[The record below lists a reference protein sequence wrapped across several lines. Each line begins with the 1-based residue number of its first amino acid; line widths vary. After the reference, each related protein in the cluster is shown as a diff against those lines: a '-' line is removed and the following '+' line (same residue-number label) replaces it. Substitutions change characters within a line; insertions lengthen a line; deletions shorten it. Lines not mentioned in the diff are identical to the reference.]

1 MADIE
6 EDPRVEEV
14 HDDDSDDCPSLV
26 DGAPA
31 EVILELIGVL
41 FMILLG
47 TSWSWWCQ
55 LEQRWTE
62 GAEGYTENGYEANL
76 RSRSSRDE
84 EIKKHAL
91 RYC

>member
-31 EVILELIGVL
+31 EVILELVGVL

-47 TSWSWWCQ
+47 TS
-55 LEQRWTE
+55 
-62 GAEGYTENGYEANL
+62 
-76 RSRSSRDE
+76 
-84 EIKKHAL
+84 
-91 RYC
+91 